1 MKKRDLIF
9 IAGFAAVFVPFFVSD
24 KLFDFFLW
32 FSREWAFT
40 ASFIKFAILATMGE
54 MLGSRIRTGI
64 YLPEG
69 FALLYRAVVWGFLG
83 MTVKAAFMIFGG
95 GTPLIMVHLGM
106 EDPAAVMA
114 GPVTGARVLLALAIS
129 TFLNIF
135 YAPVLMVTHRVSD
148 LHIAAAAGDRRKLFK
163 VPDVTGLLASIDWN
177 SMWGIVLKKSILL
190 FWIPAQTVN
199 FLLPEEFRILVAAL
213 YSTLL
218 GVILAL
224 AAGQVKTED
233 GRRKTE
239 DRRLLTNMTNSRK
252 SCLIKFLSWCHR

>member
-1 MKKRDLIF
+1 MRRSDIIF
-9 IAGFAAVFVPFFVSD
+9 ILVFNGLFIPFFLSD
-24 KLFDFFLW
+24 KLYEFFLR
-32 FSREWAFT
+32 FSTERAFT

-95 GTPLIMVHLGM
+95 GTPLIMQHLGM
-106 EDPAAVMA
+106 ENASAVMT
-114 GPVTGARVLLALAIS
+114 GPVTGARVLLAFAIS
-129 TFLNIF
+129 AFLNIF

-148 LHIAAAAGDRRKLFK
+148 LHIAAAAGSRRKLLT
-163 VPDVTGLLASIDWN
+163 VPDVKGLLASIDWN
-177 SMWGIVLKKSILL
+177 SMWGIVLKKSIPL

-199 FLLPEEFRILVAAL
+199 FLLPEEFRMLVAAL
-213 YSTLL
+213 YSTIL

-224 AAGQVKTED
+224 AAGVNTK
-233 GRRKTE
+233 R
-239 DRRLLTNMTNSRK
+239 
-252 SCLIKFLSWCHR
+252 

>member
-1 MKKRDLIF
+1 MSMKRSDIIF
-9 IAGFAAVFVPFFVSD
+9 IIVFAGIFVPFFLSG
-24 KLFDFFLW
+24 KLYEFFVR
-32 FSREWAFT
+32 FSTNWAFT

-69 FALLYRAVVWGFLG
+69 FALVYRAVVWGFLG

-95 GTPLIMVHLGM
+95 GTPLVMEHLGM
-106 EDPAAVMA
+106 KNAAAVMA
-114 GPVTGARVLLALAIS
+114 GPVTGARILLAFAIS

-148 LHIAAAAGDRRKLFK
+148 LHIAAAGGNRRKLLT
-163 VPDVTGLLASIDWN
+163 VPDVKGLLASIDWN
-177 SMWGIVLKKSILL
+177 SMWGIVLKKSIPL

-213 YSTLL
+213 YSTVL

-224 AAGQVKTED
+224 AAGAGRKAED
-233 GRRKTE
+233 LR
-239 DRRLLTNMTNSRK
+239 
-252 SCLIKFLSWCHR
+252 

>member
-1 MKKRDLIF
+1 MKRSDIVF
-9 IAGFAAVFVPFFVSD
+9 IVVFVGIFVPFFLSRQ
-24 KLFDFFLW
+24 LYEFFVR
-32 FSREWAFT
+32 FSTDWAFT

-95 GTPLIMVHLGM
+95 GTPLIMEHLGM
-106 EDPAAVMA
+106 ENPAAVMA
-114 GPVTGARVLLALAIS
+114 GPVTGTRVLLALAIS

-148 LHIAAAAGDRRKLFK
+148 LHIAAAASDRLKLLT
-163 VPDVTGLLASIDWN
+163 VPDVRKLLASIDWN
-177 SMWGIVLKKSILL
+177 SMWGIVLKKSIPL

-213 YSTLL
+213 YSTVL

-224 AAGQVKTED
+224 AAGKRV
-233 GRRKTE
+233 
-239 DRRLLTNMTNSRK
+239 
-252 SCLIKFLSWCHR
+252 

>member
-9 IAGFAAVFVPFFVSD
+9 IAGFTAVFVPFFISE
-24 KLFDFFLW
+24 KLYDFFLW
-32 FSREWAFT
+32 FSGEWAFT

-54 MLGSRIRTGI
+54 MLGSRIRAGI

-69 FALLYRAVVWGFLG
+69 FALLYRAAVWGFLG

-95 GTPLIMVHLGM
+95 GTTLIMEHLGM
-106 EDPAAVMA
+106 ENAAAVMA

-129 TFLNIF
+129 TFLNLF

-148 LHIAAAAGDRRKLFK
+148 LHIAAAAGDRKKLFTA
-163 VPDVTGLLASIDWN
+163 PDVTRLLASIDWN
-177 SMWGIVLKKSILL
+177 SMWGIVLKKSIPL
-190 FWIPAQTVN
+190 FWIPAQTLN

-213 YSTLL
+213 YSTVL

-224 AAGQVKTED
+224 AAGAGKD
-233 GRRKTE
+233 
-239 DRRLLTNMTNSRK
+239 
-252 SCLIKFLSWCHR
+252 

>member
-1 MKKRDLIF
+1 MKRSDI
-9 IAGFAAVFVPFFVSD
+9 VFVIVFAGLFIPFFLSRR
-24 KLFDFFLW
+24 LYDFFVW
-32 FSREWAFT
+32 FSTDWAFT

-69 FALLYRAVVWGFLG
+69 FSLLYRAVVWGFLG

-95 GTPLIMVHLGM
+95 GTPLIMQHLGM
-106 EDPAAVMA
+106 ENASAVMA
-114 GPVTGARVLLALAIS
+114 GPVTVARVLLAFAIS

-148 LHIAAAAGDRRKLFK
+148 LHIAAAAGNRRKLLT
-163 VPDVTGLLASIDWN
+163 VPDVKGLLASIDWN
-177 SMWGIVLKKSILL
+177 SMWGIVLKKSIPL

-199 FLLPEEFRILVAAL
+199 FLLPEEFRILVAAI
-213 YSTLL
+213 YSTVL

-224 AAGQVKTED
+224 AAGT
-233 GRRKTE
+233 GRR
-239 DRRLLTNMTNSRK
+239 S
-252 SCLIKFLSWCHR
+252 

>member
-1 MKKRDLIF
+1 MKRSDIIF
-9 IAGFAAVFVPFFVSD
+9 LFIFVGLFVPFFLSE
-24 KLFDFFLW
+24 KLYDFFVW
-32 FSREWAFT
+32 FSTDWAFT

-54 MLGSRIRTGI
+54 MLGSRLRTGI

-95 GTPLIMVHLGM
+95 GTPLIMAHLGM
-106 EDPAAVMA
+106 ENPEAVMA
-114 GPVTGARVLLALAIS
+114 GPVTGARVIMAFAIS

-148 LHIAAAAGDRRKLFK
+148 LHIAAAAGDRRKLLA
-163 VPDVTGLLASIDWN
+163 VPDVKLLLASIDWN
-177 SMWGIVLKKSILL
+177 SMWGIVLKRSIPL

-199 FLLPEEFRILVAAL
+199 FLLPDEFRILVAAL
-213 YSTLL
+213 YSTVL

-224 AAGQVKTED
+224 AAGA
-233 GRRKTE
+233 GG
-239 DRRLLTNMTNSRK
+239 K
-252 SCLIKFLSWCHR
+252 SEV

>member
-1 MKKRDLIF
+1 MRRSDIIF
-9 IAGFAAVFVPFFVSD
+9 ILVFNGLFIPFFLSD
-24 KLFDFFLW
+24 KLYEFFLR
-32 FSREWAFT
+32 FSTERAFT

-95 GTPLIMVHLGM
+95 GTPLIMQHLGM
-106 EDPAAVMA
+106 ENASAVMT
-114 GPVTGARVLLALAIS
+114 GPVTGARVLLAFAIS
-129 TFLNIF
+129 AFLNIF

-148 LHIAAAAGDRRKLFK
+148 LHIAAAAGNRRKLLT
-163 VPDVTGLLASIDWN
+163 VPDVKGVLASIDWN
-177 SMWGIVLKKSILL
+177 SMWGIVLKKSIPL

-199 FLLPEEFRILVAAL
+199 FLLPEEFRMLVAAL
-213 YSTLL
+213 YSTIL

-224 AAGQVKTED
+224 AAGVNTK
-233 GRRKTE
+233 R
-239 DRRLLTNMTNSRK
+239 
-252 SCLIKFLSWCHR
+252 

>member
-1 MKKRDLIF
+1 MKRSDIIF
-9 IAGFAAVFVPFFVSD
+9 TIVFVGIFVPFFVSD
-24 KLFDFFLW
+24 RLFDFFIR
-32 FSREWAFT
+32 FSTEWAFT

-95 GTPLIMVHLGM
+95 GTPLIMEHLGM
-106 EDPAAVMA
+106 DNAAEVMA

-148 LHIAAAAGDRRKLFK
+148 LHIAAAGGDMRRLLT
-163 VPDVTGLLASIDWN
+163 VPDVKGLLASIDWS
-177 SMWGIVLKKSILL
+177 SMWGIVLKKSIPL

-199 FLLPEEFRILVAAL
+199 FLLPEEFRILVAAI
-213 YSTLL
+213 YSTVL

-224 AAGQVKTED
+224 AAGKRFES
-233 GRRKTE
+233 
-239 DRRLLTNMTNSRK
+239 LK
-252 SCLIKFLSWCHR
+252 SESLRV